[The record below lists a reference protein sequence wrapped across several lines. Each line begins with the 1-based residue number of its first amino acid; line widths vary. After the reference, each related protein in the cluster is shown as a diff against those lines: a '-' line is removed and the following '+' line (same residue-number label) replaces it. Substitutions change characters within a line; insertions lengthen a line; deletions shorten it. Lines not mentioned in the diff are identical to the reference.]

1 MIRGWLSVG
10 NMFKVLLLSGFS
22 LLTACSVDKAK
33 AKDDRP
39 NIIIIMA
46 DDMGYSDLGCYGS
59 EIQTPNLDYLASNG
73 VRFTQFYNNGRC
85 CPTRASLL
93 TGLYPHQAGI
103 GEMTTPGGQPGYQGF
118 LTPNTVTLAEVL
130 KSAGYNTGMTGK
142 WHVAERYDRVREEQ
156 LKWTSHQQNFGAFAD
171 SAQVPT
177 ARGFDQYYGNIW
189 GVVDYY
195 DPFALVSGNK
205 QVMSVPSNYYHTD
218 AIADS
223 SVAFIDRF
231 ANDDKPFFLY
241 VAYTA
246 PHWPLHAL
254 PEDIARYENV
264 YKSGWEAVREKRYQK
279 MIELG
284 VFDSTSTKLVPWML
298 PNKTWNTNI
307 DSAWDA
313 HAMAVH
319 AAMVDRMDQSIG
331 KLIEKLRER
340 NELDN
345 TLIFFLSDNG
355 ASQESPK
362 SPGEGIAGQTRD
374 GSTVAFPVIK
384 TNENL
389 PGPQQVYGSLGM
401 AWAHSLNAP
410 FKYWKSKMYE
420 GGICTPLI
428 AHWPSG
434 ITQPNSI
441 NKSMGHVIDFMAT
454 CTELAGVE
462 YPKLFNDNQITPQ
475 QGKSLITILRTGERI
490 DPEYIF
496 WEHFGSKALRQGKW
510 KLVQLDNQS
519 PWQLY
524 DLEKDRSELVDL
536 SAEFPDQAETMKA
549 MWQKLA
555 NEKQVY
561 PKPEKKS

>member
-1 MIRGWLSVG
+1 MLINRTSLLSKTVCFLQ
-10 NMFKVLLLSGFS
+10 MSIVLLA
-22 LLTACSVDKAK
+22 ACSPAK
-33 AKDDRP
+33 NNAKDERP

-59 EIQTPNLDYLASNG
+59 EIQTPNLDYLAANG

-118 LTPNTVTLAEVL
+118 LASNTVTLAEVL

-177 ARGFDQYYGNIW
+177 ARGFDEYYGNIW
-189 GVVDYY
+189 GVVDYF

-205 QVMSVPSNYYHTD
+205 QVMSVPPNYYHTD
-218 AIADS
+218 ALADS

-231 ANDDKPFFLY
+231 SNEDKPFFLY
-241 VAYTA
+241 VAHTA

-254 PEDIARYENV
+254 PEDIARYEEM
-264 YKSGWEAVREKRYQK
+264 YKSGWEVLRKNRYNR

-284 VFDSTSTKLVPWML
+284 VFDSTKLELLPWML
-298 PNKTWNTNI
+298 PNKQWATNP
-307 DSAWDA
+307 DSVWDA

-319 AAMVDRMDQSIG
+319 AAMVDRMDKGIG
-331 KLIEKLRER
+331 RIIERLRER

-345 TLIFFLSDNG
+345 TLILFLSDNG
-355 ASQESPK
+355 ASQETPLN
-362 SPGEGIAGQTRD
+362 PGEGIAATTRD
-374 GSTVAFPVIK
+374 GREVKFPRTK
-384 TNENL
+384 SENNL
-389 PGPQQVYGSLGM
+389 AGPQDVYGSLGM
-401 AWAHSLNAP
+401 AWAHALNSP
-410 FKYWKSKMYE
+410 FKYWKSKMFE
-420 GGICTPLI
+420 GGIGTPMI
-428 AHWPSG
+428 AHWPEA
-434 ITQPNSI
+434 IQQPNSI
-441 NKSMGHVIDFMAT
+441 NTSVGHVIDFMAT
-454 CTELAGVE
+454 CTELAGIE
-462 YPKLFNDNQITPQ
+462 YPQTYKGQTITPL
-475 QGKSLITILRTGERI
+475 QGKSLVGTLRTNTTLNR
-490 DPEYIF
+490 DYVF

-524 DLEKDRSELVDL
+524 DLEKDRAELVDL
-536 SAEFPDQAETMKA
+536 SLEFPEQVENMKTL
-549 MWQKLA
+549 WEKLA
-555 NEKQVY
+555 KEKLVY